1 MSLFIEHISEP
12 VKDGLSKPSAG
23 IPIPMEKLTKY
34 INYIERGKINV
45 VGGKET
51 SGKTSLMDYLYFINL
66 FKWWR
71 EQDPQ
76 SRPPLKM
83 FYFSMRNSP
92 RIKLQK
98 WLCLYLK
105 LEHDTLMDIPTLNS
119 GVGRLYDLDEDNK
132 HEIIAAME
140 FFDELEEHM
149 TLISGSQTPSAI
161 YNRVKHYMDSVGS
174 IDDNDKYSLDDE
186 HIGQYTMVYID
197 NTDKLG
203 TETDGFA
210 NMNSDGLKKKLGE
223 YVEEFKNVYN
233 ITTSLVVP
241 SRVNNSRMVR
251 DSEPSYKEIGYFAK
265 IADIGLVTY
274 NPFNE
279 NNNKY
284 LGYPVE
290 DMMINGKNRFRTITV
305 VRNSTGLENLTVGG
319 IFLGECGYFRESPHP
334 NNEEE
339 FDNFRELLRELP

>member
-1 MSLFIEHISEP
+1 MSLFIEHITEP
-12 VKDGLSKPSAG
+12 VKDGLSKPNAG
-23 IPIPMEKLTKY
+23 IPIPMPKLTKY

-45 VGGKET
+45 VGGKST

-66 FKWWR
+66 FKWWQ
-71 EQDPQ
+71 EQDAEA
-76 SRPPLKM
+76 RPPLKM
-83 FYFSMRNSP
+83 FYFSMRNSA
-92 RIKLQK
+92 RIKMQK
-98 WLCLYLK
+98 WLCLYMK
-105 LEHDTLMDIPTLNS
+105 LEFDTVIDIPTLTS
-119 GVGRLYDLDEDNK
+119 GIGKLYDLDDDIK
-132 HEIIAAME
+132 HEITAAMD

-149 TLISGSQTPSAI
+149 TLITGPQTPSSI
-161 YNRVKHYMDSVGS
+161 YNRVKHYMDDIGDRDEDS
-174 IDDNDKYSLDDE
+174 YRLDDE
-186 HIGQYTMVYID
+186 HVGQYTMVYID

-203 TETDGFA
+203 SESDGFQ
-210 NMNSDGLKKKLGE
+210 NMTADGLKKKLGE
-223 YVEEFKNVYN
+223 YLVEFKDVYN
-233 ITTSLVVP
+233 ITSCLVVP
-241 SRVNNSRMVR
+241 SKVNNSRMVR

-290 DMMINGKNRFRTITV
+290 EMIINAKNRFRTITV
-305 VRNSTGLENLTVGG
+305 VRNSTGLENITVGG

-339 FDNFRELLRELP
+339 FDNFREILNELP